1 MPISAPE
8 SAWTVIDTQ
17 SLAPEAALI
26 TALIAEAN
34 LSPADRAR
42 ISAAGADLVARI
54 LQPLH
59 PRLRRRFR

>member
-1 MPISAPE
+1 MPNSTLQT
-8 SAWTVIDTQ
+8 AWSVIDTQ

-26 TALIAEAN
+26 THLIAEAN

-54 LQPLH
+54 
-59 PRLRRRFR
+59 RASVSRG